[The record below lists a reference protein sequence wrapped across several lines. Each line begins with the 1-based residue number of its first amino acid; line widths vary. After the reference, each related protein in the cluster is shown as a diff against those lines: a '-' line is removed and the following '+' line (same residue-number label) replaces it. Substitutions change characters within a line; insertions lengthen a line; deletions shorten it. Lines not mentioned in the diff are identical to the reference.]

1 MMRFKHA
8 CLGACLGWIAAAG
21 WSAPHW
27 FAAVAV
33 VVAIVYYVEGA
44 GSYRRGSDEV
54 SETKT

>member
-27 FAAVAV
+27 FSLVAV
-33 VVAIVYYVEGA
+33 VVAIGFYVEGVR
-44 GSYRRGSDEV
+44 S
-54 SETKT
+54 